1 MLFEISCH
9 LKFHVNWDYMS
20 FDISCNLRFNVIE
33 ISYHLRFSVIWYF
46 VSFYISC
53 QLTFRVIWHFV
64 SFISLWQLT
73 FPVIWQFVSFVIS
86 FDLGNLSHYSNHSH
100 QSHLGINP
108 SCYRGPVCAQKVGC
122 CIVIGRYGYKSSF
135 GAKNIADQK
144 HLFAQMI
151 FNFTAQLCQENG
163 FLKMS
168 ILQLFNNIRY
178 ITNNVYSMY

>member
-1 MLFEISCH
+1 
-9 LKFHVNWDYMS
+9 MS
-20 FDISCNLRFNVIE
+20 FEVSCNLRFNVIE

-73 FPVIWQFVSFVIS
+73 FPVIWQFMSFDIS
-86 FDLGNLSHYSNHSH
+86 FDLGNLSHYSNHTH

-135 GAKNIADQK
+135 GAKKTPCIRLNLKNMRWWFPRERDSPDQIT
-144 HLFAQMI
+144 I
-151 FNFTAQLCQENG
+151 FSSNFSNNNEETNFFEGN
-163 FLKMS
+163 FLREKCWFM
-168 ILQLFNNIRY
+168 
-178 ITNNVYSMY
+178 